1 MKTHLQQQLETAF
14 NPTYLEVINESHN
27 HSGEA
32 TESHFKLIVVSEEFE
47 GLKLIDRHRKI
58 NALFREELQSIHAL
72 SMHTYTPEEWL
83 KKSNAPNSPKCHG
96 GH

>member
-1 MKTHLQQQLETAF
+1 MKEHLQHKLEIAL
-14 NPTYLEVINESHN
+14 NPTHLEVINESHN

-32 TESHFKLIVVSEEFE
+32 TQSHFKLIVVSEQFD

-72 SMHTYTPEEWL
+72 AMHTYSPAEWL
-83 KKSNAPNSPKCHG
+83 KKGNAPASPKCHG
-96 GH
+96 G